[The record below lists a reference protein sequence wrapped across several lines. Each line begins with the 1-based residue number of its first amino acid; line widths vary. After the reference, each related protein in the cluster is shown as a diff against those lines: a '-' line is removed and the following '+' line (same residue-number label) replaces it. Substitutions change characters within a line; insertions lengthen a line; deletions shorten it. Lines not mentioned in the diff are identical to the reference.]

1 MSGDAPP
8 TAEQLAA
15 DLAALRSA
23 IALVTKPALLSQLGH
38 LARRALS
45 IDEVLIDLDAEVN
58 RARAASD
65 GFAER
70 GRYDLAAGERDR
82 VRELSALAT
91 ALRACG
97 APQVDTAIL
106 ALRHKLADALAAPAR

>member
-1 MSGDAPP
+1 MSDDAP

-15 DLAALRSA
+15 ELAALRAA
-23 IALVTKPALLSQLGH
+23 IALVTRPVSLSQLGH
-38 LARRALS
+38 IARRAHS
-45 IDEVLIDLDAEVN
+45 IDEVLTDLDAEIG

-82 VRELSALAT
+82 VRELSALAA
-91 ALRACG
+91 ALRDVVG
-97 APQVDTAIL
+97 QM
-106 ALRHKLADALAAPAR
+106 RS